1 MVCFDAVSLFTNNPL
16 QETID
21 LNSENLFD
29 KKESFYDTSKDFL
42 LELLT
47 LIMNESFILFNNEYD
62 RQLHD
67 SYTAVVMGSP
77 LDLV

>member
-21 LNSENLFD
+21 LNSKNLFD

>member
-47 LIMNESFILFNNEYD
+47 LIMNEPFILFNNEYD

>member
-1 MVCFDAVSLFTNNPL
+1 MVCFDAVSLPTNNPL

-21 LNSENLFD
+21 LNGENSFD
-29 KKESFYDTSKDFL
+29 KKEYFYDTSKDSF

-47 LIMNESFILFNNEYD
+47 LTMNESFILFNNEYD

-67 SYTAVVMGSP
+67 SYTAVVTGSP

>member
-21 LNSENLFD
+21 LNGENLFD
-29 KKESFYDTSKDFL
+29 KKEYFYDTSKDSF

-47 LIMNESFILFNNEYD
+47 LTMNESFILFNNEYD

-67 SYTAVVMGSP
+67 SYTTVVMGSP

>member
-29 KKESFYDTSKDFL
+29 KKEYLYDTSKDSL

>member
-29 KKESFYDTSKDFL
+29 KKEYLYDTSKDSL

-47 LIMNESFILFNNEYD
+47 LIMNE
-62 RQLHD
+62 
-67 SYTAVVMGSP
+67 
-77 LDLV
+77 